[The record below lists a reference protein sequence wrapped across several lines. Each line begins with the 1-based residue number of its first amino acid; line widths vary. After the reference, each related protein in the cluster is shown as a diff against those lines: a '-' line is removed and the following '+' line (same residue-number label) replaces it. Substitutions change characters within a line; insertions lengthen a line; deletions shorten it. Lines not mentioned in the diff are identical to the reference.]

1 LNGSVVV
8 QFDVEQEQAAVPA
21 EIVIPAD
28 LPTTELLLKA
38 NRISDA
44 SKTRV
49 VRWVVW
55 SVWTVMTVAALGFVA
70 RFGSNVPFWD
80 EWNIVDFSTG
90 AQPISFHW
98 LWAPHNGHRILVPK
112 LLLLGLYKI
121 SGTDF
126 RAGMYFNVLALAGA
140 AAALILGSMRGRG
153 GNLSVTDAVFPL
165 LLLHWGH
172 YENLLWSWQTTMIL
186 PVVVVCGVLAIVV
199 AYGLNPPLWLA
210 ALAVMGVVVLPLS
223 GVPGLAYAPAL
234 AAWIAGMGAVAYRDG
249 RRSRA
254 IALWAAAGVT
264 IALVALYFVKYTNTS
279 GPVSVAQPLA
289 VLKTAMRFAAG
300 GLGPGVEKFW
310 PITGAAATGV
320 LLVTAAALA
329 LTATRHDRTPRPA
342 LALLL
347 FVAGAACLVGAFASG
362 RTGSRFVSRY
372 SLLAAPMWCSA
383 FFAWP
388 LCVRRTGARWAQATL
403 LTAATVVTPVNIS
416 AGLRYARDYH
426 DRMEKFRADLLAGLS
441 PGELVARH
449 VATLCPCPWWGLPET
464 GVEEAW
470 GNLSQDDGFPVSK
483 IVSFHDPIIN
493 SLRNLHDHRVGDF
506 AQMRV
511 DEPPVREI
519 APSLA
524 TGFTI
529 AHVSAAGGA
538 AVSADPAVFLT
549 PARPLYVIGVRVRR
563 PSRSPYTARAGAQ
576 VQCVQVFW
584 RSPGEAAY
592 MAPNRYVFFWEP
604 GKDEQVVWIFQL
616 VNQIALHVG
625 DRDVQQRLGLD
636 DIPLTLLLPESIS
649 GNGSPLANY

>member
-1 LNGSVVV
+1 MVV
-8 QFDVEQEQAAVPA
+8 QFNGEQERRSEASNRRAAH
-21 EIVIPAD
+21 
-28 LPTTELLLKA
+28 LPSTEMPLKP
-38 NRISDA
+38 RRMRDA
-44 SKTRV
+44 SKTRAIRAV
-49 VRWVVW
+49 
-55 SVWTVMTVAALGFVA
+55 VWTVWIAMTVAALGFIA

-80 EWNIVDFSTG
+80 EWNIVDFATG
-90 AQPISFHW
+90 AKPVTPQW
-98 LWAPHNGHRILVPK
+98 LWAPHNGHRIPVPK

-126 RAGMYFNVLALAGA
+126 RAGMYFNVFALAGA
-140 AAALILGSMRGRG
+140 AAALIWASGRRRG
-153 GNLSVTDAVFPL
+153 GRLSVTDAVFPL

-186 PVVVVCGVLAIVV
+186 PVVVVCGILAIVV

-210 ALAVMGVVVLPLS
+210 ALTVMGVVVLPLS

-254 IALWAAAGVT
+254 IAVWAAAGMT

-310 PITGAAATGV
+310 PITGAATTVV
-320 LLVTAAALA
+320 LLITAAALA
-329 LTATRHDRTPRPA
+329 LASIRRGRPPWRA

-347 FVAGAACLVGAFASG
+347 FLAGAACLVGAFGTG
-362 RTGSRFVSRY
+362 RTGSKFVSRY
-372 SLLAAPMWCSA
+372 FVLAAPMWCSA
-383 FFAWP
+383 FLAWP
-388 LCVRRTGARWAQATL
+388 LCVRPTGAWWAQATL
-403 LTAATVVTPVNIS
+403 FTAATVLTPLNIS
-416 AGLRYARDYH
+416 AGLPYARDYH
-426 DRMEKFRADLLAGLS
+426 GRMEKFRTDLLAGLS
-441 PGELVARH
+441 PRELVAHH
-449 VATLCPCPWWGLPET
+449 VATLCPCPWWGLPEA

-493 SLRNLHDHRVGDF
+493 SLRNLHDRRVGDF

-529 AHVSAAGGA
+529 AHVSAADGT
-538 AVSADPAVFLT
+538 AVSADSAVLLT
-549 PARPLYVIGVRVRR
+549 PDRPLYVIGVRIRR
-563 PSRSPYTARAGAQ
+563 PSHSPYTARDGAQ
-576 VQCVQVFW
+576 GPCVQVFW

-592 MAPNRYVFFWEP
+592 MAPNCYVFFWNP
-604 GKDEQVVWIFQL
+604 GKDEQIVWMFQL
-616 VNQIALHVG
+616 VNQIALHLG
-625 DRDVQQRLGLD
+625 DRDVQRRLGLD

-649 GNGSPLANY
+649 GNGSPLANH